1 MNARAPAER
10 LTVIDRA
17 VAIRGVGRTGFVPPS
32 GEAAIV
38 GILVER
44 PFAEAEAAAR
54 DGFAAAFDAPVD
66 LVPAVM
72 ARCVRTPRRDRQAP
86 RSRRSR
92 DVRRFSSASPP
103 EKGRAM
109 AEPCRTT
116 LHGCSIVVVL
126 AANAANG
133 RWRNFDKPVRRAGR
147 VGRSR
152 GPCRERMPGGL
163 RFARL
168 F

>member
-17 VAIRGVGRTGFVPPS
+17 VAIRGVGRIGFVPRS
-32 GEAAIV
+32 GEAAVV

-44 PFAEAEAAAR
+44 PFAETAAL
-54 DGFAAAFDAPVD
+54 DEFTAAFDAPVD
-66 LVPAVM
+66 LDPAVM
-72 ARCVRTPRRDRQAP
+72 AGCVRTPRRDRKAP

-92 DVRRFSSASPP
+92 DVRRSSSGSPP
-103 EKGRAM
+103 EKGPAM

-126 AANAANG
+126 AANAANS
-133 RWRNFDKPVRRAGR
+133 RWRNSDKSVRRAGR

-152 GPCRERMPGGL
+152 GSCRERMPGGL

>member
-17 VAIRGVGRTGFVPPS
+17 IAIRGVGRIGFVPHS
-32 GEAAIV
+32 GEATV
-38 GILVER
+38 VEILVER
-44 PFAEAEAAAR
+44 PFAEAAAG

-66 LVPAVM
+66 LDPAVM

-86 RSRRSR
+86 WSPRSR
-92 DVRRFSSASPP
+92 DVRRFSSGSPP
-103 EKGRAM
+103 EKGPAM

-133 RWRNFDKPVRRAGR
+133 RWRNSDKPVRRAGH

-152 GPCRERMPGGL
+152 GPFRERMPGGL